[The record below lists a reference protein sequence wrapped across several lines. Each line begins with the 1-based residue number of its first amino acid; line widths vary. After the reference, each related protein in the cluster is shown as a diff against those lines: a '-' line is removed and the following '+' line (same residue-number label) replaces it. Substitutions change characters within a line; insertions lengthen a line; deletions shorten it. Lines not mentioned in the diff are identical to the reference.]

1 MFRGYDTPTQW
12 RHDEIIRIRR
22 MEAEIA
28 AMQKEIDRQKQKAAA
43 SEERIQRLKKELGFT

>member
-28 AMQKEIDRQKQKAAA
+28 AMQKEIDRQKQKAVA

>member
-28 AMQKEIDRQKQKAAA
+28 AMQKEIDRQKEKAAA

>member
-1 MFRGYDTPTQW
+1 
-12 RHDEIIRIRR
+12 

-28 AMQKEIDRQKQKAAA
+28 AMQEENDRQKQKAVA

>member
-28 AMQKEIDRQKQKAAA
+28 AMQESIERQKQKSAAR
-43 SEERIQRLKKELGFT
+43 EDVFGV